1 MRWSEHALKNLADRE
16 IPRAEAE
23 AALLNRELS
32 VPARSGRRFF
42 MRRYFDQGLQ
52 QEMLVRLLVQ
62 EGPEGVV
69 IAVYKTSK
77 ISKYMKGT
85 GR

>member
-23 AALLNRELS
+23 AALLKPRTFC
-32 VPARSGRRFF
+32 ARAFWPPVLHATL
-42 MRRYFDQGLQ
+42 FDQGLQ

-62 EGPEGVV
+62 EGPEDVV